1 MRAALFSP
9 ISADDEMIGA
19 LAETAIFAQWFHSN
33 QSLHYARWQG
43 GEVDIVLLGQK
54 QKAEFAIEVKWS
66 DQYARNPGHL
76 RSLLAFC
83 EANGLAKATVTSRT
97 KSARASVRGVDLT
110 FMPASIY
117 CYLIGARNIAVRW
130 IDAELSARVT
140 TDNEESQG

>member
-1 MRAALFSP
+1 
-9 ISADDEMIGA
+9 MIGA

-43 GEVDIVLLGQK
+43 GEVDIVLLNQK

-66 DQYARNPGHL
+66 DQYARNPGNL

-83 EANGLAKATVTSRT
+83 ESNELTNATVTSRT
-97 KSARASVRGVDLT
+97 RSVQARVRGVDLT

-130 IDAELSARVT
+130 IRAELRVST
-140 TDNEESQG
+140 ATRNEESSE